1 VKSSLRNTIPVL
13 LMLILAG
20 CKEKVTQEQL
30 INGAIEIKLSQWRET
45 QIKSCDDKIL
55 TEAEKYVDSVL
66 VAMSLESKLDT
77 ITKPEKPVKPIKPP
91 FKEKPDSVV
100 VEKIYKKD
108 G

>member
-1 VKSSLRNTIPVL
+1 MKLSLQNTIPFI
-13 LMLILAG
+13 LILILTG

-30 INGAIEIKLSQWRET
+30 IKAAVEIKLTQWRET

-55 TEAEKYVDSVL
+55 TDAEKYVDSVL
-66 VAMSLESKLDT
+66 VAISLESKLDT
-77 ITKPEKPVKPIKPP
+77 ILKPDKPVKPIKPP
-91 FKEKPDSVV
+91 FKEKPDSVI